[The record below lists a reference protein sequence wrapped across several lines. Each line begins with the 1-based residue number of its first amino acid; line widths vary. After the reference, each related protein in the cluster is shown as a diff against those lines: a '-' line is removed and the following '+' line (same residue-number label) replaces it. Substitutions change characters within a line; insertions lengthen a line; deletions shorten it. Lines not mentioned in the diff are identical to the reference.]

1 MKDSTALGQKAHAT
15 PRFYHPSD
23 PFDKGAGWYL
33 VDQAKHPDALR
44 LLFEQDPAPVYD
56 LPYIHSPHREQ
67 AFDGPLIIQPTTPE
81 SEKWLHGW
89 LTEGKALALYGPQL
103 TLEAIRNHLV
113 SLNNVEAPYGE
124 SLFRYADPAT
134 LGSLGNSL
142 SPHQCLRIL
151 GPLTAIHGHY
161 GGKNWSLARD
171 EAHATLNEPDDLYS
185 HPLVLTKE
193 NLAAV
198 ELYRQSLLAK
208 SIAANQGL
216 DVGIVY
222 TWFQQLI
229 ALEARNEQAL
239 VEGAGLLAKQGYNKE
254 LSENELAMI
263 RKHRQEACW
272 SDTLD
277 AIAALAHSQEGP

>member
-1 MKDSTALGQKAHAT
+1 MKDSTALSQAARDT
-15 PRFYHPSD
+15 TSFYHHSD
-23 PFDKGAGWYL
+23 LFVKGASGYL
-33 VDQAKHPDALR
+33 VDQAKHPQALR
-44 LLFEQDPAPVYD
+44 LLFEHDPVPVYD
-56 LPYIHSPHREQ
+56 LPYIHSHYREQ

-89 LTEGKALALYGPQL
+89 LIEGKALALLGPQL

-113 SLNNVEAPYGE
+113 SLNSIEAPYGK

-134 LGSLGNSL
+134 FGSLGNSL
-142 SPHQCLRIL
+142 SPHQCARIL
-151 GPLTAIHGHY
+151 GPMTAIHGHY
-161 GGKNWSLARD
+161 GGKNWSLVREEMHVA
-171 EAHATLNEPDDLYS
+171 LNEPDELYS

-208 SIAANQGL
+208 SIAANHGL
-216 DVGIVY
+216 DNGIVY

-229 ALEARNEQAL
+229 TLEARNEQAL
-239 VEGAGLLAKQGYNKE
+239 VEGAGLLAKQGYNRA
-254 LSENELAMI
+254 LSENELAAI
-263 RKHRQEACW
+263 RKHRQGACW

-277 AIAALAHSQEGP
+277 AIAALSHSQEGP

>member
-1 MKDSTALGQKAHAT
+1 MKDSTALGLKAHAT
-15 PRFYHPSD
+15 PRFYHPRD
-23 PFDKGAGWYL
+23 TFDKGTGWYL
-33 VDQAKHPDALR
+33 IDQAKQPDTLR
-44 LLFEQDPAPVYD
+44 LLFQQDTVPVYD
-56 LPYIHSPHREQ
+56 LPYIHSPYREQ

-81 SEKWLHGW
+81 SEKWFHGW

-103 TLEAIRNHLV
+103 TLEAICNHLV

-134 LGSLGNSL
+134 FGSLGSSL

-151 GPLTAIHGHY
+151 GPLAAIHGHY
-161 GGKNWSLARD
+161 GGKNWSLVRG
-171 EAHATLNEPDDLYS
+171 EAHAALNEPDDLYS

-208 SIAANQGL
+208 SIAASHGL
-216 DVGIVY
+216 DDGIVY

-229 ALEARNEQAL
+229 TLEARNEQAL
-239 VEGAGLLAKQGYNKE
+239 VEGAGLLAKQGYNQA
-254 LSENELAMI
+254 LSKNELAVI